1 MAVRSKEP
9 TQSQSSQPKARQPKP
24 GHRRPK
30 TVVKT
35 AKLSRRSA
43 RRDLTA
49 YYVLVKKFPLVPIRD
64 DAHLAKALAII
75 EGLVKRDL
83 DEGSGAYLDVLS
95 GLVEAYEDRMSTI
108 PDASEAEVL
117 RELMRANGLNQTAL
131 QEKVG
136 IAQSTISAVL
146 KGSRALTRDQVIQLA
161 RFFHVTP
168 VAFLRRV

>member
-1 MAVRSKEP
+1 M
-9 TQSQSSQPKARQPKP
+9 QSQISQPKAKQPKP
-24 GHRRPK
+24 GHRHPEI
-30 TVVKT
+30 VVKT
-35 AKLSRRSA
+35 AKPSRYSA
-43 RRDLTA
+43 RADLTA
-49 YYVLVKKFPLVPIRD
+49 YFGLIKKFPLVPIRD
-64 DAHLAKALAII
+64 DVHLAKALVIV
-75 EGLVKRDL
+75 ERLLKRDL

-95 GLVEAYEDRMSTI
+95 GLVETYEDRMGTI

-146 KGSRALTRDQVIQLA
+146 KGSRALTRDQVIRLA

-168 VAFLRRV
+168 VAFLRRA